1 MFGVLQSK
9 FHAKNKKKKKGG
21 YTPPVPSAADIVGSI
36 VSIAGKI
43 AEPDAPSSLWGELHK
58 AFLKSEVD
66 SSLAA
71 KIIMHKDVGE
81 LQQVV
86 AQLMQGDDV
95 ELTITETLDV
105 PKLDHETQ
113 IEAMRCFR
121 KRVKFMIL
129 DRESKLGVGPLTS
142 GKDASVDSMMA
153 PHDYKMEVWLALAV
167 DGQLVDDGGGFFHIP
182 NK

>member
-1 MFGVLQSK
+1 M
-9 FHAKNKKKKKGG
+9 AKNKKKKKGG
-21 YTPPVPSAADIVGSI
+21 YTPPVASPQAIVDSI
-36 VSIAGKI
+36 VQIAGKI
-43 AEPDAPSSLWGELHK
+43 GEPDAPSSLWGDLHK

-66 SSLAA
+66 SSVAA
-71 KIIMHKDVGE
+71 KIIMHKDIPE

-86 AQLMQGDDV
+86 AQLQKGDEV
-95 ELTITETLDV
+95 ELTISERVEV
-105 PKLDHETQ
+105 PTLDHETQ

-153 PHDYKMEVWLALAV
+153 PHDYSMEVWLALAL
-167 DGQLVDDGGGFFHIP
+167 DGQLVNDGGGFFHIP
-182 NK
+182 TN